1 MEIPDGWE
9 VKGLTDAKINNDIV
23 SMVFS
28 SAPSISSGVPYMIR
42 TKSSLSEI
50 VANNVDVANT
60 MNDTQMNMVTFKGTY
75 TSGYVPQNAYF
86 MSGNKFYK
94 AGDESNTIKGYRAY
108 FEVNDENKVN
118 ELKFSLDEEET
129 SFIQIKENL
138 QDEVIYN
145 TNGVRLKG
153 LQKGVNIIKR
163 PDGTTIKLVIK

>member
-1 MEIPDGWE
+1 M
-9 VKGLTDAKINNDIV
+9 
-23 SMVFS
+23 
-28 SAPSISSGVPYMIR
+28 
-42 TKSSLSEI
+42 
-50 VANNVDVANT
+50 
-60 MNDTQMNMVTFKGTY
+60 
-75 TSGYVPQNAYF
+75 
-86 MSGNKFYK
+86 
-94 AGDESNTIKGYRAY
+94 
-108 FEVNDENKVN
+108 NDENKVN